1 MPAEPIASLR
11 KPGFPKP
18 VKTENG
24 EATLIEYIGA
34 TSTLSA
40 AEPAVGS
47 SWGDFEG
54 SVRSTS
60 LVPAEGL
67 DTTSELTITVEL
79 ISESGEEPGTL
90 ESETYELEWVNV
102 ARSMYEHPQF
112 AIGQGG
118 TSELSSVDIAEIALW
133 QEEPDRTL
141 KSEYQFQNEYYA
153 GTLSANAKLF
163 ARGIELGQTVF
174 EDFAPVA
181 RKVSTYSGGPP
192 PTSEAGQKNDP
203 AGFPSLPDGYEW
215 RKSADRNVTAGKRT
229 RWEKQEEWL
238 GAKKVL
244 HDKDEIFWEPPA

>member
-1 MPAEPIASLR
+1 MPESIASFR

-40 AEPAVGS
+40 AVPDIGDE
-47 SWGDFEG
+47 WGDFEG
-54 SVRSTS
+54 TVRSTS
-60 LVPAEGL
+60 LVPVEGL

-79 ISESGEEPGTL
+79 ISESPEEPGVL
-90 ESETYELEWVNV
+90 ESESYEIEWVAV

-112 AIGQGG
+112 AINGG
-118 TSELSSVDIAEIALW
+118 GANELSSVDISEIALW
-133 QEEPDRTL
+133 EAEPNTTL
-141 KSEYQFQNEYYA
+141 KAAYQFQNEYYA
-153 GTLSANAKLF
+153 GTLSASAKLF

-181 RKVSTYSGGPP
+181 RKISTYSGGPP
-192 PTSEAGQKNDP
+192 PESEAGQKDEP
-203 AGFPSLPDGYEW
+203 AGFPRLPDGYEW

-229 RWEKQEEWL
+229 RWEKQEEWI

-244 HDKDEIFWEPPA
+244 HDKDQIFWEAPE

>member
-1 MPAEPIASLR
+1 MPESISALR

-34 TSTLSA
+34 TATLEA
-40 AEPAVGS
+40 AIPDIGAA
-47 SWGDFEG
+47 WGDFEG

-60 LVPAEGL
+60 IIPVEGL

-90 ESETYELEWVNV
+90 ESETYELEWVAV

-112 AIGQGG
+112 AIGQDGA
-118 TSELSSVDIAEIALW
+118 SELDSADIAQIAAWEVLEDPYLKA
-133 QEEPDRTL
+133 QYMLSGDYAAVTLTDR
-141 KSEYQFQNEYYA
+141 
-153 GTLSANAKLF
+153 AKLF

-181 RKVSTYSGGPP
+181 RKVSTYTGGPP
-192 PTSEAGQKNDP
+192 PQSEAGQKDDP
-203 AGFPSLPDGYEW
+203 VGFPGLPDGYEW

-244 HDKDEIFWEPPA
+244 HDKDFIYWEPPA

>member
-1 MPAEPIASLR
+1 MPAESIASLR

-40 AEPAVGS
+40 AVPDIGAA
-47 SWGDFEG
+47 WGDFEG
-54 SVRSTS
+54 TVRSTS
-60 LVPAEGL
+60 LVPVEGL

-118 TSELSSVDIAEIALW
+118 LSELDSTDIAQIAAWEQVADPLV
-133 QEEPDRTL
+133 
-141 KSEYQFQNEYYA
+141 KSLYM
-153 GTLSANAKLF
+153 LSAEYGAITLTDRAKLF
-163 ARGIELGQTVF
+163 ARGIELGQTIF
-174 EDFAPVA
+174 EDYAPVA
-181 RKVSTYSGGPP
+181 RKTSTYVGGPP
-192 PTSEAGQKNDP
+192 PTSLAGQKNDP
-203 AGFPSLPDGYEW
+203 VGFPSLPDGYEW
-215 RKSADRNVTAGKRT
+215 RKSADRNVTVGKRT

-244 HDKDEIFWEPPA
+244 HDKDQIFWEPPA